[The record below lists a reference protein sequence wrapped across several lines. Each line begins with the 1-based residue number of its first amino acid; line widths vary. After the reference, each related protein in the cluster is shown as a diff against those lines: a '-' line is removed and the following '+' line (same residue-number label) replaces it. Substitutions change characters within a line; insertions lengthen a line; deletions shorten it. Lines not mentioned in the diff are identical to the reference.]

1 MRKTYKLEQKKQNP
15 KPPRGLSR
23 RGSQPYPPELRRK
36 LVKLRLE
43 EGYPLQLV
51 AREAGISQSVLS
63 EWIRRY
69 RAHGEAGLQ
78 PLRGGIK
85 AGTPKVAAA
94 VKAQIVALKQQ
105 YPHFGVKRIA
115 HVLRRMLFLPGSH
128 ETVRRT
134 LHQHRLLPQAKKK
147 APKNPP
153 KPRFFERATP
163 NQMWQSDIFTFRLG
177 GKNAYL
183 IAFLDDHSRYVV
195 GLDLFRSQTAEHV
208 LEVYRTAVA
217 EYGVPKE
224 MLTDNGRQ
232 YTSWRGKTRFEQELQ
247 KDRVHHF
254 RSQPHHPMTLGKVER
269 FWKTIWEEFL
279 CRAQFDSFDQARE
292 RIRLWV
298 KYYNH
303 KRPHQSLDG
312 LCPADRFFAVAKE
325 LRAVIERGIA
335 ANVQEL
341 ALRGQPQSPFYMVG
355 RLGQQSVVLQAEKG
369 QIKLVVDDVAAPA
382 PTQALTYDINQPQ
395 SGALTHDERKQTQEG
410 TEGVQCPS
418 TSAGGADRVDGTPAA
433 GGSLSAVGDQLD
445 AVGAMAR
452 AGHGRDADGLAATLS
467 DRTTVGTGV
476 DDQTGAAV
484 GAAGVDGRGQVGQ
497 AGETAGQTAAG
508 VNTTTGSQREI
519 TPALVEQEA
528 HASESTTGS
537 AGVIGPAASGVVC
550 PSAVQ
555 PDHGE
560 RGGATT
566 GHRPQE
572 LLPVGAASAGGAG
585 GGDAGAATGT
595 PADAPR
601 SPEGTTATPGAAV
614 AETSAG
620 LGAASGPARQTE
632 GSGPL

>member
-1 MRKTYKLEQKKQNP
+1 MRKTSKSELKKHNP

-23 RGSQPYPPELRRK
+23 RGSQPYPLEFRRK

-43 EGYPLQLV
+43 EGYPAHLI

-63 EWIRRY
+63 GWIRRY
-69 RAHGEAGLQ
+69 RQQGEAGLQ
-78 PLRGGIK
+78 PLIGGCK
-85 AGTPKVAAA
+85 TGTPKVAAA
-94 VKAQIVALKQQ
+94 VKAQMVALKLQH
-105 YPHFGVKRIA
+105 PHFGVKRIA
-115 HVLRRMLFLPGSH
+115 HLLRRMLFLPGSH

-134 LHQHRLLPQAKKK
+134 LHQHRLLPKAKKK
-147 APKNPP
+147 IPRNPP

-177 GKNAYL
+177 GKNGYL

-195 GLDLFRSQTAEHV
+195 GLDLFRSQSAEHV
-208 LEVYRTAVA
+208 LEVYRTAVG

-312 LCPADRFFAVAKE
+312 LYPADQFFAVAKE
-325 LRAVIERGIA
+325 LRAVIERGITE
-335 ANVQEL
+335 NVQEL
-341 ALRGQPQSPFYMVG
+341 ALRGQPKSPFYMVG

-369 QIKLVVDDVAAPA
+369 QIKMVVDDVAAPTT
-382 PTQALTYDINQPQ
+382 TQELTYDINQPQ
-395 SGALTHDERKQTQEG
+395 PGELTHDERKQTQEG

-418 TSAGGADRVDGTPAA
+418 TSAGGADRMDGTPAA
-433 GGSLSAVGDQLD
+433 GGGLPAVGDQLD
-445 AVGAMAR
+445 AVGAMA
-452 AGHGRDADGLAATLS
+452 GTGDGRDADGPTAALS
-467 DRTTVGTGV
+467 ERTTVGTGV
-476 DDQTGAAV
+476 DDQTGATV
-484 GAAGVDGRGQVGQ
+484 GAASIDGRGQVDQ

-508 VNTTTGSQREI
+508 INATTGSQREI
-519 TPALVEQEA
+519 IPALEQSEA

-537 AGVIGPAASGVVC
+537 ARVVGPAASGAVC

-555 PDHGE
+555 PDHRDGG
-560 RGGATT
+560 GGAT
-566 GHRPQE
+566 GRRSQE
-572 LLPVGAASAGGAG
+572 LLPVGTAGAEGAG
-585 GGDAGAATGT
+585 GGDAGATAGT
-595 PADAPR
+595 AHDAR
-601 SPEGTTATPGAAV
+601 SPEGTTTTPSAAV
-614 AETSAG
+614 AEASAG
-620 LGAASGPARQTE
+620 IGAGGGAVPRTE
-632 GSGPL
+632 GSGAL